1 MRFAP
6 LVLAVLAIGAHAQ
19 TTVSGRVTD
28 ASTGEGLPAATVQVP
43 ATSRGTITNRE
54 GAFELALP
62 VGADSLVVSFVGYT
76 PQRRAVPASGRL
88 DVALAP
94 AVAALGEA
102 VVTAGDPAENIMR
115 RVIARKARW
124 RAGLET
130 WRAEVY
136 SRQTIQAGGE
146 VVGVIEAQT
155 LAHWDRERGLR
166 EVVQGVNRT
175 GNFDTVPLDAFS
187 AADQALNLY
196 DDEIPFGGFDLMGPT
211 SPGALTFY
219 RFEVVGRRALGE
231 QLVYDLGFAPR
242 NALQPGFSGTLS
254 VLVDADAMIGISAT
268 TSGAVQFPL
277 VNRFDLTFD
286 QQFSPFGLAVGG
298 EPVWLPADFR
308 MDAQGK
314 AGTALLQLPEIGFAV
329 ASRFTDYEVN
339 VAVPDSLYASE
350 RTVVDS
356 ASVARALPVAG
367 VVPLSVEEEQ
377 ALANVD
383 STLSLSEAFRP
394 SGPLARFFPV
404 TITVAGESSGRAAS
418 TGLRFSYKPEVWYD
432 RVEGV
437 RVGAA
442 GTARLG
448 RQRATVDLGYLT
460 GPARV
465 AASGQVVGRLSQG
478 TFVGVTAH
486 HDVLRLA
493 PSWPD
498 RLTNSLTALAGGDDY
513 YDYVDR
519 TGGSV
524 WAGWWGQEA
533 PYPVVSGWLRA
544 DEYDPSEVTTTFS
557 LTGDLDRP
565 TVSAVP
571 EGVIR
576 AGAQV
581 RVGSWLDALRASV
594 TGQRAASAWA
604 EVGRS
609 TEGSPSIVSDYVR
622 AGAEVRWSAPT
633 MLRRRLLPPTLHL
646 VLAVGAS
653 RGDLPATQ
661 ASGLDGAHAGVAP
674 FGTLRARA
682 GQSLVREFA
691 LVAWEHDFRS
701 VPFEL
706 LGWRGASPL
715 GLSLMVHGAHAW
727 ASAAHGALGVEP
739 SVVHHEV
746 GASLG
751 LGYTVPL
758 RVDVTYRLTDDP
770 GVVPGVGL
778 TRVF

>member
-19 TTVSGRVTD
+19 TTVTGRVTD

-62 VGADSLVVSFVGYT
+62 AGADSLVVSFVGYT
-76 PQRRAVPASGRL
+76 PARLAVPASGRL

-94 AVAALGEA
+94 AVATLGEA
-102 VVTAGDPAENIMR
+102 VVTGGNPAENIMR
-115 RVIARKARW
+115 RVIERKGRW
-124 RAGLET
+124 RAGLGT

-136 SRQTIQAGGE
+136 SRQTIRASGE

-155 LAHWDRERGLR
+155 LAHWDRARGLR

-175 GNFDTVPLDAFS
+175 GNFGSVPLDAFS

-196 DDEIPFGGFDLMGPT
+196 DDEIAFGGFDLMGPT
-211 SPGALTFY
+211 APRALAFY
-219 RFEVVGRRALGE
+219 RFEIVGRRALGD
-231 QLVYDLGFAPR
+231 QLVYDLSFSPR
-242 NALQPGFSGTLS
+242 NALQPGFAGTLA
-254 VLVDADAMIGISAT
+254 VLVDADAMVGVSAT

-277 VNRFDLTFD
+277 VNRFDLTFE
-286 QQFSPFGLAVGG
+286 QQFSSFGLAVGG

-314 AGTALLQLPEIGFAV
+314 AGTALLQLPDIGVAV

-339 VAVPDSLYASE
+339 VALPDSLYVAE
-350 RTVVDS
+350 GTVVDS
-356 ASVARALPVAG
+356 VSVARALPVAG
-367 VVPLSVEEEQ
+367 VVPLSVEEER
-377 ALANVD
+377 ALADVD
-383 STLSLSEAFRP
+383 STVSLTEAFRP
-394 SGPLARFFPV
+394 TGPLARFFPV
-404 TITVAGESSGRAAS
+404 TITVAGEGSGRAAPS
-418 TGLRFSYKPEVWYD
+418 GLRLSYKPAAWYN
-432 RVEGV
+432 RVEGA
-437 RVGAA
+437 RVGAE

-460 GPARV
+460 GPARL
-465 AASGQVVGRLSQG
+465 AASGQLVGRLSEG
-478 TFVGVTAH
+478 AFVGVTAH

-493 PSWPD
+493 PSWPT
-498 RLTNSLTALAGGDDY
+498 RVTNSVTALAGGDDY

-524 WAGWWGQEA
+524 WAGWWGQQA

-544 DEYDPSEVTTTFS
+544 DGYDPSDVTTTFS
-557 LTGDLDRP
+557 LVGDLDRP

-571 EGVIR
+571 DGVIR

-594 TGQRAASAWA
+594 TGQRAVSAWA
-604 EVGRS
+604 EVGRR
-609 TEGSPSIVSDYVR
+609 TDGLPAVDADYAR
-622 AGAEVRWSAPT
+622 AGAELRWSTPT
-633 MLRRRLLPPTLHL
+633 VLRRRLLPPTLHL
-646 VLAVGAS
+646 VLAAGAS
-653 RGDLPATQ
+653 WGDLPVTQ
-661 ASGLDGAHAGVAP
+661 ASGLDGSHAGVAP
-674 FGTLRARA
+674 FGTLRARE
-682 GQSLVREFA
+682 GQSLVREYA

-715 GLSLMVHGAHAW
+715 GVSLLVHGAHAW
-727 ASAAHGALGVEP
+727 GSAAEGAVGVEP

-758 RVDVTYRLTDDP
+758 RLDATYRLTDDP
-770 GVVPGVGL
+770 GVVVGVGL
-778 TRVF
+778 TRLF